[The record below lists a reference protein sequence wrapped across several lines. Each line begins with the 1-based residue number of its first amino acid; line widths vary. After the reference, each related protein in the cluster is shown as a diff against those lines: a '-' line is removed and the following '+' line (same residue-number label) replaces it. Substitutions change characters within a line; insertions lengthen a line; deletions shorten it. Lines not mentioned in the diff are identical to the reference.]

1 MAEDKKIGESMELGG
16 NIILTGFK
24 DVPRNDMIV
33 LKKIVGN
40 YVRKVREKIKDY
52 EALRITLKSLH
63 GGKSYHLNGELAGA
77 KVKYNAETEN
87 RNLFVGVDELLK
99 KLEKQKD

>member
-1 MAEDKKIGESMELGG
+1 MAEDKKTAESMELGG

-24 DVPRNDMIV
+24 DVPKSDMIV

-40 YVRKVREKIKDY
+40 YVRKFRDKMKDY
-52 EALRITLKSLH
+52 EGLRITLKPLH
-63 GGKSYHLNGELAGA
+63 GGKSYQLNGELVGA
-77 KVKYNAETEN
+77 KERYNAETEN